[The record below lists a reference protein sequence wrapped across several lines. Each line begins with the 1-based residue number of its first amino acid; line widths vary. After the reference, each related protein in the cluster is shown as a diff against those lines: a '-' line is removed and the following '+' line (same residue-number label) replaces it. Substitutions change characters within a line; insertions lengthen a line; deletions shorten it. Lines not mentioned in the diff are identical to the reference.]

1 MIRFS
6 SSEEVDGEKMKVLFP
21 QPIEAEAVG
30 VFEKNGVQW
39 ITAGEPKPE
48 IVGPLMEGAQAIVL
62 RTGIRITRE
71 LLSYPND
78 LMTISRTGAGVDN
91 VDLSAAT
98 EKGVIVTSSIGV
110 NTTSVAEHALALI
123 LALFKQLFLM
133 DGEVR
138 RGNFSIRYRN
148 CPRDLRGKTIGIVG
162 FGRIGSSIAR
172 ACHTAFA
179 MNVLAYDLFLSES
192 QKAACRDWVTFTELP
207 DLCNRSD
214 VISIHT
220 PLTKDTERIF
230 DRAFFSGMKKTAFII
245 NTSRGGV
252 INEPDL
258 IHALR
263 EGVIAGAGLDV
274 FEQEPIPP
282 GNELLSMKNV
292 ILTPHTAA
300 LTEECVNRMAVA
312 GAERVI
318 DLFNGFIPENVA
330 NPEVLSLPRWKYLR
344 EK

>member
-1 MIRFS
+1 
-6 SSEEVDGEKMKVLFP
+6 MKVLLP
-21 QPIEAEAVG
+21 QPIEAEAIRVL
-30 VFEKNGVQW
+30 EKNGVHW

-48 IVGPLMEGAQAIVL
+48 IVGPLLEGVQAIVL

-91 VDLSAAT
+91 VDLTAAT
-98 EKGVIVTSSIGV
+98 EKGIIVTSSIGV
-110 NTTSVAEHALALI
+110 NTSSVAEHALALI

-133 DGEVR
+133 DDEVR
-138 RGNFSIRYRN
+138 KGNFSIRYRN
-148 CPRDLRGKTIGIVG
+148 FPRDLHGKTIGIVG
-162 FGRIGSSIAR
+162 FGRIGSLIAR
-172 ACHTAFA
+172 ACNTVFA
-179 MNVLAYDLFLSES
+179 MKVLAHDIFLNDQ
-192 QKAACRDWVTFTELP
+192 QKGTYRNWVIFTDLP
-207 DLCNRSD
+207 DLCKNSD

-220 PLTKDTERIF
+220 PLTQDTERMF
-230 DRAFFSGMKKTAFII
+230 NRAFFSNMKRTAFII

-252 INEPDL
+252 IDEPDL
-258 IHALR
+258 ILALR

-274 FEQEPIPP
+274 FENEPIQP

-312 GAERVI
+312 GAERVV

-330 NPEVLSLPRWKYLR
+330 NPEVLSRGRWKNL
-344 EK
+344 EKK